1 MLPRLVGAVILL
13 TVWIALGSLMAW
25 LGVYVGLSVSAAV
38 MLGGLTPPVTV
49 IVVNV
54 LGGFNRPRDP

>member
-1 MLPRLVGAVILL
+1 MLARLVGAVSLL

>member
-1 MLPRLVGAVILL
+1 MLARLIGAVILL

-25 LGVYVGLSVSAAV
+25 LGVHVGLSVSAAV

-54 LGGFNRPRDP
+54 LGGFNRSRDP